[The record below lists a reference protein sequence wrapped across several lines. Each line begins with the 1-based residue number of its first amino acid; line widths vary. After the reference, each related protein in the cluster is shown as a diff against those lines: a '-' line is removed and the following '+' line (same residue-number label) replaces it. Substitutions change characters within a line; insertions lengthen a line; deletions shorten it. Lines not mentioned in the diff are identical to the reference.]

1 MTTRSPLTGEMTRLQ
16 QVLGYWWQD
25 PFLLRE
31 ALVHSS
37 YGNAYAEPHSQRLEL
52 LGDSVLDLISA
63 EWLLAQ
69 YPKADEGF
77 LSQAREALVRESSLA
92 ELARRVE
99 LGQALIV
106 KPGND
111 YLRTVES
118 VLADAFE
125 AVVGSLYRDSNS
137 LHTVR
142 QGLLHC
148 GFFL

>member
-1 MTTRSPLTGEMTRLQ
+1 MQSPLTGEMTRLQ

-37 YGNAYAEPHSQRLEL
+37 YGNTYSEPHSQRLEL
-52 LGDSVLDLISA
+52 LGDSVLDLVSA
-63 EWLLAQ
+63 EWLMAQ
-69 YPKADEGF
+69 YPGANEGF
-77 LSQAREALVRESSLA
+77 LSQAREALVRESALA
-92 ELARRVE
+92 DLARRIE
-99 LGQALIV
+99 LGRALIV
-106 KPGND
+106 KPGNE
-111 YLRTVES
+111 YLRSVES

-125 AVVGSLYRDSNS
+125 AVVGSLYRDSGS
-137 LHTVR
+137 LHSVR